1 MWAVKAYLARAQ
13 REIDEKYDYRYSQL
27 SVVFGRLLREQL
39 IEAHELSGLSEDKLA
54 HIRLVATF

>member
-27 SVVFGRLLREQL
+27 GVVFGRLLREQP
-39 IEAHELSGLSEDKLA
+39 IEAHELGGLSEDKLA